1 MVGKDFKINKKTFRK
16 RKLSTLQHKLR
27 VLMKCYT
34 VVNFDLDEETQS
46 FTFKKTYRING
57 IKMDDPKD
65 YCGRFE
71 IKDLDEDNINLRI
84 IVGEK
89 KKDANE

>member
-1 MVGKDFKINKKTFRK
+1 
-16 RKLSTLQHKLR
+16 
-27 VLMKCYT
+27 MKCYT

-46 FTFKKTYRING
+46 FTFKKTYRISG

-71 IKDLDEDNINLRI
+71 IEELDEDNINLRI